1 LLIKIPKGTQD
12 ILPEDI
18 NKWYYIENIIRKT
31 LNKYG
36 YKEIRTPIFE
46 HTELFI
52 RGIGESTDIVNK
64 EMFTF
69 PDRKGRS
76 LTLRPEGTAS
86 VVRAYLEK
94 RMDRISK
101 VVKLFYFGPMFRC
114 EKPQA
119 GRYRQFNQFGI
130 ELVGSQSPV
139 ADVEIIAAAL
149 EIYETLG
156 LKELRVLLN
165 SVGCKKCRSDYIKKL
180 KAFLYKKEDS
190 LCYECKNRIRKN
202 PLRVLDCKNENCQ
215 VVLKNAPNIINNL
228 CNECSIH
235 FEKVKSLLDDLKIE
249 YTIDDKLVRGLDYY
263 TKTAFEIISGE
274 LGAQNAIAGG
284 GRYDDL
290 VEELGGKE
298 TPAVGFAAGI
308 ERMIIT
314 MEKQKVSWPEK
325 KSLDVFVVKT
335 NEKDNSLAFTLLQK
349 IRKSGLFADMD
360 YSGKS
365 LKSQMRI
372 ANKYGAKYTLII
384 GEEELSRNMI
394 ILRNMETKEQK
405 EIKIDNLIDE
415 LSHNI

>member
-18 NKWYYIENIIRKT
+18 NKWYYIENIIRKI

-52 RGIGESTDIVNK
+52 RSIGESTDIVNK

-130 ELVGSQSPV
+130 ELIGSQSPV

-149 EIYETLG
+149 EIYKTLG
-156 LKELRVLLN
+156 LKGLKVLIN
-165 SVGCKKCRSDYIKKL
+165 SVGCKKCRSDYTNKL
-180 KAFLYKKEDS
+180 KEFLVKKEDL
-190 LCYECKNRIRKN
+190 LCYECKNRMRKN
-202 PLRVLDCKNENCQ
+202 PLRVLDCKNESCQ
-215 VVLKNAPNIINNL
+215 AVLKNAPKIINNL
-228 CNECSIH
+228 CKECNIH
-235 FEKVKSLLDDLKIE
+235 FKSVKSLLNDLKIE
-249 YTIDDKLVRGLDYY
+249 YTVDDKLVRGLDYY
-263 TKTAFEIISGE
+263 TKTAFEIVSGE

-284 GRYDDL
+284 GRYDNL

-314 MEKQKVSWPEK
+314 MEKQKVSWPK
-325 KSLDVFVVKT
+325 KQDLDVFVVNT
-335 NEKDNSLAFTLLQK
+335 NEKDNSLAFILLQK
-349 IRKSGLFADMD
+349 IRKSGLFADLD

-365 LKSQMRI
+365 LKSQMRA

-384 GEEELSRNMI
+384 GEEELSRNMVT
-394 ILRNMETKEQK
+394 LRNMETKEQK

-415 LSHNI
+415 LST

>member
-18 NKWYYIENIIRKT
+18 NKWYYIENIIRKI

>member
-18 NKWYYIENIIRKT
+18 NKWYYIENIIRKI

-46 HTELFI
+46 HTELFV

-156 LKELRVLLN
+156 LKDLKVLIN
-165 SVGCKKCRSDYIKKL
+165 SVGCKKCRSDYINKL
-180 KAFLYKKEDS
+180 KAFLAKKEDL

-202 PLRVLDCKNENCQ
+202 PLRVLDCKNESCQ
-215 VVLKNAPNIINNL
+215 AVLKNAPNIINNL
-228 CNECSIH
+228 CQECNLH
-235 FEKVKSLLDDLKIE
+235 FKSVKSLLDDLKIE
-249 YTIDDKLVRGLDYY
+249 YTVDDKLVRGLDYY
-263 TKTAFEIISGE
+263 TKTAFEIVSGE

-314 MEKQKVSWPEK
+314 MEKQKVSWPK
-325 KSLDVFVVKT
+325 KKDLDVFVVNT
-335 NEKDNSLAFTLLQK
+335 NEKDNSLAFILLQK
-349 IRKSGLFADMD
+349 IRKSGLFADLD
-360 YSGKS
+360 YSSKS
-365 LKSQMRI
+365 LKSQMRA

-384 GEEELSRNMI
+384 GEEELSRNMVT
-394 ILRNMETKEQK
+394 LRNMETKEQK

-415 LSHNI
+415 LST

>member
-1 LLIKIPKGTQD
+1 MLIKIPKGTQD

-18 NKWYYIENIIRKT
+18 NKWYYIENIIRKI

-149 EIYETLG
+149 EIYKTLG

>member
-1 LLIKIPKGTQD
+1 MLIKIPKGTQD

-18 NKWYYIENIIRKT
+18 NKWYYIENIIRKI

-52 RGIGESTDIVNK
+52 RGIGESTDIVTK

-86 VVRAYLEK
+86 VVRAYLEN
-94 RMDRISK
+94 RMDRTAK
-101 VVKLFYFGPMFRC
+101 VTKLFYFGPMFRC

-119 GRYRQFNQFGI
+119 GRFRQFNQFGI
-130 ELVGSQSPV
+130 EIIGTKSPA
-139 ADVEIIAAAL
+139 ADAEVITVAL
-149 EIYETLG
+149 ELYKELG
-156 LKELRVLLN
+156 LKNLKVLIN
-165 SVGCKKCRSDYIKKL
+165 SVGCKKCRADYINKF
-180 KAFLYKKEDS
+180 KAFLEKNEDL
-190 LCYECKNRIRKN
+190 LCYECKKRIKKN
-202 PLRVLDCKNENCQ
+202 PLRVLDCKNKNCQ
-215 VVLKNAPNIINNL
+215 AVLKDAPKIVNNL
-228 CNECSIH
+228 CQECNMH

-249 YTIDDKLVRGLDYY
+249 YAIDDKLVRGLDYY

-290 VEELGGKE
+290 IEELEGKP

-314 MEKQKVSWPEK
+314 MDKQNIKWPED
-325 KSLDVFVVKT
+325 KSLDVFVAKID
-335 NEKDNSLAFTLLQK
+335 EKNSTIAFLLLQE
-349 IRKSGLFADMD
+349 IRENGMSADMD
-360 YSGKS
+360 YSEGS

-372 ANKYGAKYTLII
+372 ANKLGVKYTII
-384 GEEELSRNMI
+384 VGEEELSKNMVIIRNMQ
-394 ILRNMETKEQK
+394 TKEQK
-405 EIKIDNLIDE
+405 KIEINNLINE
-415 LSHNI
+415 LSS